1 MKITESNH
9 IQNNHNNMPT
19 KNKFYN
25 FEEGP
30 YMNLEYKYNKLKEK
44 YRISKRDAN
53 SWRES
58 YFNLLSDSLIF
69 DETIKTLYEENRIH
83 QEYIINLENKINK
96 ILQSCNNITNNFHS
110 NLNLNIDTS
119 TTSLN
124 NTYIKNFNEI
134 LNDYKKQLDILA
146 DEKDQLNTNLSVSRH
161 QQLQTT
167 MRLEEL
173 QDRIY
178 RIEKAR
184 YDELKLYKGKI
195 ENDNIM

>member
-1 MKITESNH
+1 MDYNDSISFRKSKSLTNSPNFNTKDKNFVYNEKNESIADTNRLQITDESLNFSHMKITESNH

-69 DETIKTLYEENRIH
+69 E
-83 QEYIINLENKINK
+83 
-96 ILQSCNNITNNFHS
+96 
-110 NLNLNIDTS
+110 
-119 TTSLN
+119 
-124 NTYIKNFNEI
+124 
-134 LNDYKKQLDILA
+134 A
-146 DEKDQLNTNLSVSRH
+146 
-161 QQLQTT
+161 
-167 MRLEEL
+167 
-173 QDRIY
+173 
-178 RIEKAR
+178 
-184 YDELKLYKGKI
+184 
-195 ENDNIM
+195 